1 MSRAGAGAWTE
12 PGAFAVAEGI
22 HRIPLPMRDD
32 GLRGVNVYA
41 LEDGDGVT
49 LIDGGWAIPEAFDAL
64 VDGLR
69 LAGYDSGDVKRIIV
83 THAHVDHYTLAV
95 RLRQRL
101 GVHVA
106 VGQGERPS
114 VEWLSG
120 DGPRHRH
127 QAALLSKAG
136 APELAAHMARLDGT
150 HDPVSEGWELPDEWL
165 SEGDVEVGARTLR
178 VLETPGH
185 TQGHIVLWLED
196 EELMFT
202 GDQILPH
209 ITPSIGFESVP
220 EVQPLVSFLTSLGR
234 VRGLPDARL
243 LPAHGPADRRVH
255 QRIDE
260 LLAHHRTRL
269 AQTRDA
275 VARLGS
281 ATGAEVARE
290 LTWTRYERS
299 YSELDE
305 FNATLAVNETFAHL
319 GYLVHDGVLVE
330 SNDDVKVFSPA

>member
-1 MSRAGAGAWTE
+1 VSSAGAGAWTE
-12 PGAFAVAEGI
+12 PGAFRIAEGI

-32 GLRGVNVYA
+32 GLRGVNIYV
-41 LEDGDGVT
+41 LEDGDGLT

-64 VDGLR
+64 LDGIR
-69 LAGYDSGDVKRIIV
+69 LVGYDSSDIKRVIV

-95 RLRQRL
+95 RLRQRF
-101 GVHVA
+101 GVQVA

-120 DGPRHRH
+120 NGMRHKH
-127 QAALLSKAG
+127 QAAVLVKAG
-136 APELAAHMARLDGT
+136 APHLAQHLSRMDGT
-150 HDPVSEGWELPDEWL
+150 HDPLAEGWELPDEWL
-165 SEGDVEVGARTLR
+165 AEGEIKIGARSVR

-185 TQGHIVLWLED
+185 TQGHILLWVED

-220 EVQPLVSFLTSLGR
+220 EDQPLVSFLASLGR
-234 VRGLPDARL
+234 VRSLSDARL

-255 QRIDE
+255 ERIDE
-260 LLAHHRTRL
+260 LVAHHRFRL
-269 AQTRDA
+269 DQTRDA
-275 VARLGS
+275 VARLGT
-281 ATGAEVARE
+281 ATSMEVARE
-290 LTWTRYERS
+290 LTWTRYERL

-305 FNATLAVNETFAHL
+305 FNATLAVNETYCHL
-319 GYLVHDGVLVE
+319 GYLVNDGALAVAGDE
-330 SNDDVKVFSPA
+330 VKVFSLT